1 MIWGKDND
9 SFRDNIYQYHR
20 SRQHAMD
27 ERLLLLPIFSDSFF
41 WNFFGEHYHGRVVPG
56 IQFGFRE
63 IVLLT
68 GSGRTGTG
76 ISKYQ
81 NILDNMRVPLPPSG
95 DGIIRKCTIY
105 NKTQGFKFLRR

>member
-76 ISKYQ
+76 ISKYKKYF
-81 NILDNMRVPLPPSG
+81 R
-95 DGIIRKCTIY
+95 
-105 NKTQGFKFLRR
+105 